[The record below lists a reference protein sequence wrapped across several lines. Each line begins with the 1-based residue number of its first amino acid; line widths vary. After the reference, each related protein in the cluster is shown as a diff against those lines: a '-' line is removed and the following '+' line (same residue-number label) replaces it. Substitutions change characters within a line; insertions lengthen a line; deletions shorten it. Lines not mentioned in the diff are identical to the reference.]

1 MQQNN
6 SNSEDSEKMKAYS
19 VRLDKETH
27 DYIASFSDAVA
38 YQTGGSPN
46 FSSALRF
53 LVKRQSN
60 LNIKPKFANL
70 EQADLDYLQNFVLQ
84 MQNEMQ
90 AFQQVESGIGVN
102 FNQLA
107 RLGNLGQISP
117 QMADAVDQ
125 IADQHRDIDAKI
137 SQIFT
142 VLNNIKMILNLE
154 DLAKTSVTLSQ
165 QAQQPQQQN
174 QAQNTQANQ
183 NQTQAVQPSPTQ
195 QVGDQNAGNINNQ
208 NQ

>member
-38 YQTGGSPN
+38 YQTGGAPN
-46 FSSALRF
+46 FSAALRF

-165 QAQQPQQQN
+165 QPQQQN

-183 NQTQAVQPSPTQ
+183 NQTQAVQPSPTH
-195 QVGDQNAGNINNQ
+195 QVGDQNAGNIDNQ
-208 NQ
+208 NV

>member
-1 MQQNN
+1 MQQN
-6 SNSEDSEKMKAYS
+6 NSEDSEKMKAYS

-38 YQTGGSPN
+38 YQTGGAPN
-46 FSSALRF
+46 FSAALRF

-125 IADQHRDIDAKI
+125 IGDQHRDIDAKV

-165 QAQQPQQQN
+165 QPQQQN

-183 NQTQAVQPSPTQ
+183 NQTQAVQPSPQT
-195 QVGDQNAGNINNQ
+195 QVGDQNAGNIDHQ
-208 NQ
+208 NV

>member
-1 MQQNN
+1 MQQN
-6 SNSEDSEKMKAYS
+6 NSEDSEKMKAYS

-38 YQTGGSPN
+38 YQTGGAPN
-46 FSSALRF
+46 FSAALRF

-60 LNIKPKFANL
+60 LNIKPTFANL
-70 EQADLDYLQNFVLQ
+70 KQSDLDYLQQFVLQ

-125 IADQHRDIDAKI
+125 IGDQHRDIDAKV

-165 QAQQPQQQN
+165 SVQQTQQQN

-183 NQTQAVQPSPTQ
+183 NQTQAVQPSPTH
-195 QVGDQNAGNINNQ
+195 QVGDQNAGNIDNQ
-208 NQ
+208 NV

>member
-38 YQTGGSPN
+38 YQTGGAPN
-46 FSSALRF
+46 FSAALRF

-125 IADQHRDIDAKI
+125 IGDQHRDIDAKV

-165 QAQQPQQQN
+165 QPQQQN

-183 NQTQAVQPSPTQ
+183 NQTQAVQPSPQT
-195 QVGDQNAGNINNQ
+195 QVGDQNAGNIDHQ
-208 NQ
+208 NV

>member
-1 MQQNN
+1 MQQND
-6 SNSEDSEKMKAYS
+6 SNSENPDNMKSYS
-19 VRLDKETH
+19 VRLDKKTH
-27 DYIASFSDAVA
+27 DYINSFADAVA
-38 YQTGGSPN
+38 LQTGGSPN

-60 LNIKPKFANL
+60 LNIKPTFANL
-70 EQADLDYLQNFVLQ
+70 KQSDLDYLQQFVLQ

-125 IADQHRDIDAKI
+125 IGDQHRDIDAKI

-165 QAQQPQQQN
+165 QPQQQN

-183 NQTQAVQPSPTQ
+183 NQTQAVQPSPQT
-195 QVGDQNAGNINNQ
+195 QVGDQNASNIDNQ
-208 NQ
+208 NV

>member
-1 MQQNN
+1 MQQN
-6 SNSEDSEKMKAYS
+6 NSEDSEKMKAYS

-38 YQTGGSPN
+38 YQTGGAPN
-46 FSSALRF
+46 FSAALRF

-165 QAQQPQQQN
+165 QPQQPQQQN

-183 NQTQAVQPSPTQ
+183 NQTQAVQPSPTH
-195 QVGDQNAGNINNQ
+195 QVGDQNSGNIDNQ
-208 NQ
+208 NV

>member
-1 MQQNN
+1 MQQN
-6 SNSEDSEKMKAYS
+6 NSEDSEKMKAYS

-38 YQTGGSPN
+38 YQTGGAPN
-46 FSSALRF
+46 FSAALRF

-125 IADQHRDIDAKI
+125 IGDQHRDIDAKV

-165 QAQQPQQQN
+165 QPQQQN

-183 NQTQAVQPSPTQ
+183 NQTQAVQPSPTH
-195 QVGDQNAGNINNQ
+195 QVGDQNAGNIDNQ
-208 NQ
+208 NV

>member
-6 SNSEDSEKMKAYS
+6 SNSENSDNMKSYS

-27 DYIASFSDAVA
+27 DYIVSFADAVA
-38 YQTGGSPN
+38 LQVGGTPN

-70 EQADLDYLQNFVLQ
+70 KQSDLDYLQQFVMQ

-90 AFQQVESGIGVN
+90 AFQQVETGIGVN

-107 RLGNLGQISP
+107 HLGNLGQISP
-117 QMADAVDQ
+117 QMSNAVDT
-125 IADQHRDIDAKI
+125 IADQHREINAKV

-142 VLNNIKMILNLE
+142 VLHNIQMILNLE
-154 DLAKTSVTLSQ
+154 ELAKASETLSPQSQ
-165 QAQQPQQQN
+165 QTNQVQN
-174 QAQNTQANQ
+174 NQ
-183 NQTQAVQPSPTQ
+183 INQSVPTSPTQ
-195 QVGDQNAGNINNQ
+195 QVGDQDARNA
-208 NQ
+208 

>member
-1 MQQNN
+1 MQQN
-6 SNSEDSEKMKAYS
+6 NSEDSEKMKAYS

-38 YQTGGSPN
+38 YQTGGAPN
-46 FSSALRF
+46 FSAALRF

-125 IADQHRDIDAKI
+125 IADQHRDIDAKV

-165 QAQQPQQQN
+165 QPQQQN

-183 NQTQAVQPSPTQ
+183 NQTQAVQPSPQT
-195 QVGDQNAGNINNQ
+195 QVGDQNASNIDNQ
-208 NQ
+208 NV

>member
-1 MQQNN
+1 MQQTN

-60 LNIKPKFANL
+60 LNIKPTFANL
-70 EQADLDYLQNFVLQ
+70 KQSDLDYLKQFVLQ
-84 MQNEMQ
+84 MQDEMQ

-102 FNQLA
+102 LNQLA
-107 RLGNLGQISP
+107 HLGNLGQISP
-117 QMADAVDQ
+117 QMSNAVEQ
-125 IADQHRDIDAKI
+125 IGDQHRDIDAKV

-183 NQTQAVQPSPTQ
+183 NQTQAVQPSPTH
-195 QVGDQNAGNINNQ
+195 QVGDQNASNIDNQ
-208 NQ
+208 NV

>member
-38 YQTGGSPN
+38 FQTGGTPN

-60 LNIKPKFANL
+60 LNIKPTFANL
-70 EQADLDYLQNFVLQ
+70 KQSDLDYLQQFVLQ
-84 MQNEMQ
+84 MQDEMQ

-107 RLGNLGQISP
+107 HLGNLGQISP

-125 IADQHRDIDAKI
+125 IGDQHRDIDAKV

-195 QVGDQNAGNINNQ
+195 QVGDQNASDTHD
-208 NQ
+208 